1 MPEHLIDAFNVFHA
15 DPRLER
21 VLMSG
26 GPLMACREL
35 ARLLRAWIKAN
46 RGEHTATVVLDGGRP
61 LAAGPPGAAEDG
73 LTIIYAH
80 GDADTEL
87 KRRLA
92 TRRRERRVLISA
104 DHEIQEVA
112 FAAGVSVLSP
122 AAFVRQAL
130 EEIEDARDE
139 KADVGDGPWLDMFG
153 GPQSFQLAS
162 PESPPPTPVVRQE
175 PSRVV
180 KPKGPL
186 KPPKTD
192 DVASWVAYFEGSPER
207 GSESP
212 KKP

>member
-46 RGEHTATVVLDGGRP
+46 CGEHTATVVLDGGRP

-87 KRRLA
+87 KRRLT

-104 DHEIQEVA
+104 DHEIREVA

-130 EEIEDARDE
+130 EEIEDSRDE
-139 KADVGDGPWLDMFG
+139 KAVVGDGPWLDMFG
-153 GPQSFQLAS
+153 GPQSFWLAS
-162 PESPPPTPVVRQE
+162 AEPIPTPDVKPE
-175 PSRVV
+175 PPKPV
-180 KPKGPL
+180 KPKGPP

-192 DVASWVAYFEGSPER
+192 DVASWVAYFEGAPEKDQGPPRSP
-207 GSESP
+207 
-212 KKP
+212 